1 MKDRLKSVKWMLLV
15 SGLLIVALGVIMF
28 FTPWANL
35 VALAIFIGIM
45 MLIAG
50 VSEIAAFFH
59 AEKGHRSGMI
69 LVGGI
74 LSAWFGIW
82 TVFGRGD
89 VALAVVLP
97 TIFAAWVMLSGFT
110 RGAGAMALKSKGSSV
125 WIWMLLLG
133 IVEAAL
139 GFVLL
144 FHPLLAA
151 IVASYTLAFMLI
163 TYGMNDIVLF
173 FEINKKRTEALDL

>member
-15 SGLLIVALGVIMF
+15 SGLLIVVLGVIMF

-50 VSEIAAFFH
+50 ISEIASFFQ
-59 AEKGHRSGMI
+59 AAKGHRSGMI

-74 LSAWFGIW
+74 LSTLFGVW
-82 TVFGRGD
+82 TVFGHGD
-89 VALAVVLP
+89 VALAIVLP
-97 TIFAAWVMLSGFT
+97 TIFAAWVMVSGIT
-110 RGAGAMALKSKGSSV
+110 RVAGAMALKSKGSSM
-125 WIWMLLLG
+125 WIGMVLLG
-133 IVEAAL
+133 VVEAVL

-163 TYGMNDIVLF
+163 SYGINDIMLF
-173 FEINKKRTEALDL
+173 FEINKKRTPAPE